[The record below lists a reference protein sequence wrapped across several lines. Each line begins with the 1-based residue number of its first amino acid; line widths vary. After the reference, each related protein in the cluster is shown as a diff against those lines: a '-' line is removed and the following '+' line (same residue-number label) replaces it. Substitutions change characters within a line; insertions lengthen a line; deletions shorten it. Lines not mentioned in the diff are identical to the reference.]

1 MDREQELKSDPM
13 PARMSRWVAR
23 LSLLGGPV
31 LMGAI
36 AVGCASTTAAEPAHN
51 AAEEAAASERS
62 RCGPDLDEAA
72 LAPVLSGQAI
82 ESVEPLYTRLQ
93 GGKSGEG
100 SRLFGAVVRVR
111 AIQGMTAEWLDRA
124 LECHS
129 ARRVLGRIPETMTP
143 NDPFWLPG
151 RMVDIDAQ
159 SARDGFQV
167 AVRGFSVDDAQEILI
182 RANAFLASKQP
193 GPAPH

>member
-1 MDREQELKSDPM
+1 ML
-13 PARMSRWVAR
+13 V
-23 LSLLGGPV
+23 
-31 LMGAI
+31 GAI
-36 AVGCASTTAAEPAHN
+36 AAGCASTTPAEPAHN

-72 LAPVLSGQAI
+72 LAPVLNGQAI
-82 ESVEPLYTRLQ
+82 ESVEPLYTRVQ
-93 GGKSGEG
+93 GGKSGET
-100 SRLFGAVVRVR
+100 SRLFGALVRVR
-111 AIQGMTAEWLDRA
+111 AVQGMTAEWLDRA

-129 ARRVLGRIPETMTP
+129 ARRVLGRIPDTMMP

-167 AVRGFSVDDAQEILI
+167 AVRGSSVDDAQEILI

-193 GPAPH
+193 GPSPH